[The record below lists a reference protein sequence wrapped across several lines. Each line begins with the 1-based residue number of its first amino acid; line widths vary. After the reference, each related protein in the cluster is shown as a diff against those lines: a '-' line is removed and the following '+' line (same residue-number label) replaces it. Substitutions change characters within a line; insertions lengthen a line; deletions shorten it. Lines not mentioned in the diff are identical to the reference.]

1 MLPPRSISAPA
12 LLRAGVAVA
21 LLLGAHSQAYAA
33 SISGKWRGG
42 GTVNLKSG
50 GKEKVRCSVTY
61 GRIAGQDFSVNARC
75 ASGAGRVDQTGKLT
89 RVAPNRYVGTVMNT
103 QYSVT
108 ARVTVNVAGK
118 TQRVSIS
125 SSQGTANLRLA
136 RR

>member
-1 MLPPRSISAPA
+1 MTASN
-12 LLRAGVAVA
+12 LLRAGLAFGLV
-21 LLLGAHSQAYAA
+21 LGAHSAAHAA

-50 GKEKVRCSVTY
+50 GQERVRCSVTY

-89 RVAPNRYVGTVMNT
+89 RVAPNRYVGTVMNM

-108 ARVTVNVAGK
+108 ARVTVSVAGK

-125 SSQGTANLRLA
+125 SSQGTANLKLA